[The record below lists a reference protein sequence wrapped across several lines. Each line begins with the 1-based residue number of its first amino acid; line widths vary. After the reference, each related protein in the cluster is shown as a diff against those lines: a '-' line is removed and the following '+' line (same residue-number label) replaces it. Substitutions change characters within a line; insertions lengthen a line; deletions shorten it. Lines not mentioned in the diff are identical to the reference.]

1 MTYTAKAGLAS
12 TRGLQDSYYNRAH
25 GLKKNRNI
33 KRREME
39 AVSQGS
45 ESYNLGSEISPLLHI
60 RFYCNTATHPFVYEL
75 SMAAFMLPTGRL
87 VVTEAIWLAKPEIS
101 ALLPFYRKNL
111 LTSDLKD
118 SIKYRILSPKPRVSN
133 LVSLGRN

>member
-12 TRGLQDSYYNRAH
+12 TRGLQDSYYNCAH

-75 SMAAFMLPTGRL
+75 SMAAFMLLTGRL
-87 VVTEAIWLAKPEIS
+87 VVTEAIWPAEPLESKTLAPWPVTSKIAGTGFKPQWFPMGMMTKET
-101 ALLPFYRKNL
+101 PGF
-111 LTSDLKD
+111 
-118 SIKYRILSPKPRVSN
+118 
-133 LVSLGRN
+133 